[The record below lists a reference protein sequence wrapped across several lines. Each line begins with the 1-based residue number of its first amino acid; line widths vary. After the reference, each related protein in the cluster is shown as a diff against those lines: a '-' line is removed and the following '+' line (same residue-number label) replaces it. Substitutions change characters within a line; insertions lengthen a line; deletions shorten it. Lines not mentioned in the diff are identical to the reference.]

1 MSEVNFKWIW
11 NVCSRTIPFLT
22 VSNKPHCQYF
32 YISIILFRVFFPI
45 YFLFL
50 PVIASTQQK
59 YKNEQIHIVTKAY
72 VLGEGETVSSVA
84 ESLGLTLFQL
94 KKINELRTFS
104 RGFEQVSAGEEI
116 DIPVPSRIMTEHGT
130 PRVNVGDRGTSND
143 NDMQTMEYAKRVH
156 TLLGSSNPTKAVTDV
171 VRSEVSSTANNEIQK
186 WLGHYGTT
194 QLRLS
199 VDDKFSL
206 RESSL
211 DWLVSFYDS
220 SSVIIFTQ
228 FGARNKEHRN
238 TVNLGLGG
246 RFSIGNWM
254 LGVNTFYDN
263 DLTGINSRLGIGGE
277 AWTDYLQLSVNS
289 YTRLNNLHHSRDFSD
304 YDERPANGFDVRTNV
319 WLPILPQL
327 GGKLMYEQYM
337 GDGVALFGKDNLQK
351 NPYAV
356 TAGITY
362 TPFPLL
368 TFGIDE
374 RMGKTGKSDTQ
385 FNVQLSY
392 RLGESWLSLTDPF
405 AVAGVRQL
413 AEMRYNLVDRNN
425 NIILEYQ
432 KQDILKIVSTE
443 QLKGY
448 PGDNG
453 TILTKIVS
461 KYGVDHLEWMNTSE
475 LSAAGGS
482 SVESPE
488 HKLAITYPLYQ
499 IDGNNTYQVQV
510 VAYDSKGNRSNISS
524 TVITVLKKEDAPN
537 TGNAVIS
544 ELITVTN
551 NAKANGTA
559 TNSVKATVTDE
570 KKNRLINQEVMFS
583 ADNGAIISGK
593 GITDSNGEILMTLT
607 NNTVGEVIVRANI
620 NNTELTTSTTFLPVD
635 ILTGINVNNY
645 TFSMNEDF
653 PSTGFVG
660 ANFQF
665 EINTVTTLNSSY
677 VWTSSQPD
685 WVDVDNNGNVKFIAE
700 PSNKNSVIITANS
713 KSGNGEKLSYTFTV
727 SNWFIH
733 NNSNYMTGSDADDW
747 CNNYAGYEVPSYS
760 LVTNAW
766 EHSSGHRSVGAFW
779 SEWGK
784 VSYYSINFPDD
795 QHWAK
800 EYSTNG
806 EQRYTVGLTSGYLQ
820 PIDYPLNNNIIR
832 HVICMKKL

>member
-1 MSEVNFKWIW
+1 MGKFNFKLT
-11 NVCSRTIPFLT
+11 CFFYSRSFPFFT

-32 YISIILFRVFFPI
+32 YISNILFRVLFPI
-45 YFLFL
+45 CLLFS
-50 PVIASTQQK
+50 PVIGSTPQK
-59 YKNEQIHIVTKAY
+59 YQNEQIHIVTKPY
-72 VLGEGETVSSVA
+72 ILGEGETVSSVA

-94 KKINELRTFS
+94 KKINEFRTFS
-104 RGFEQVSAGEEI
+104 RGFEQVNAGEEI
-116 DIPVPSRIMTEHGT
+116 DIPIPSRIMTEHGT
-130 PRVNVGDRGTSND
+130 PRVNIGNSGTSND
-143 NDMQTMEYAKRVH
+143 NNIQTMEYAKRVH

-289 YTRLNNLHHSRDFSD
+289 YTRLNNWHHSRDFSD

-319 WLPILPQL
+319 WLPTLPQL

-337 GDGVALFGKDNLQK
+337 GDGVALFAKDKLQK
-351 NPYAV
+351 NPYAA

-374 RMGKTGKSDTQ
+374 RMGKTGKRDTQ

-413 AEMRYNLVDRNN
+413 AETRYNLVDRNN

-461 KYGVDHLEWMNTSE
+461 KYGIDHLEWMNTSE
-475 LSAAGGS
+475 LLAAGGS

-559 TNSVKATVTDE
+559 TNSVKSTVTDE
-570 KKNRLINQEVMFS
+570 KKNRLINQEVIFS

-607 NNTVGEVIVRANI
+607 NNTVGEVIVTANI

-645 TFSMNEDF
+645 RFSMNEGF

-665 EINTVTTLNSSY
+665 EINNSTTLNSSY
-677 VWTSSQPD
+677 IWTSNQPD
-685 WVDVDNNGNVKFIAE
+685 WVKVDNNGKVEFIVE
-700 PSNKNSVIITANS
+700 PSNKNTVTITANS
-713 KSGNGEKLSYTFTV
+713 NGDELSYTFTV

-733 NNSNYMTGSDADDW
+733 NDKNDMTGSDADKW
-747 CNNYAGYEVPSYS
+747 CNSYAGYEVPSYR
-760 LVTNAW
+760 LVTNS
-766 EHSSGHRSVGAFW
+766 EISGSGNRSVGAFW
-779 SEWGK
+779 PEWGV
-784 VSYYSINFPDD
+784 VSYYNTNFPGD

-800 EYSTNG
+800 EYSLNG

-820 PIDYPLNNNIIR
+820 AINYPPNNNFTR
-832 HVICMKKL
+832 YVICMRKL